1 MKNLKTLIKHQTIDY
16 LRCEVAAFAATSGA
30 AIAFAVATALLLTG
44 CVSGIDPTSKL
55 IDPSSLDTKQT
66 FSDVSTTASWPD
78 SAWWTAYADPELNR
92 LIEEA
97 LQGSPDLRAAQ
108 DRLTQANAFVETS
121 RGAGQP
127 SLAANGSAIREKFTE
142 NYIYP
147 PPLGG
152 STYTTS
158 ILSLDFRWDL
168 DFWGKNRAAIAA
180 ASANVNAL
188 TADHAA
194 AELALATSVTRA
206 WFQLERLYLLHDVI
220 EESIKQRQNIENLT
234 SQRVLA
240 GLDTN
245 VELRQAEAALP
256 QAKLDLM
263 AVEESMALTRNQLAA
278 LLGAGP
284 DRGQIIPRPVAHATT
299 AMVLPANLPLELI
312 SRRADVVAAR
322 WRVEAAAKGIDNAK
336 AQFYPDINL
345 AAAVGLISLE
355 NRLLF
360 KTNSLDESFGPAV
373 SLPIFQTSLRAN
385 LRSRDAD
392 YDVAVENYNRIVI
405 DSVKDVADQI
415 ASIRSIERQQGQEA
429 RALEKTEQAYSL
441 ALQRYQAGLGNYLT
455 VLTAETIVLQQRRAD
470 AELKARVL
478 DTNVQLVRALG
489 GGFSASPALAQAS
502 SALNSGV
509 SK

>member
-1 MKNLKTLIKHQTIDY
+1 MKNLKNLLKTKAHDY
-16 LRCEVAAFAATSGA
+16 LRPEVAAFAATSGA
-30 AIAFAVATALLLTG
+30 AVALALATAVLLSGCVAGIQPSSKLVEPNSLLTQ
-44 CVSGIDPTSKL
+44 
-55 IDPSSLDTKQT
+55 QT
-66 FSDVSTTASWPD
+66 FSDVNLNAHWPER
-78 SAWWTAYADPELNR
+78 AWWTAYGDPELNR

-97 LQGSPDLRAAQ
+97 LTGSPDLRAAQ
-108 DRLTQANAFVETS
+108 DRLTRANAFVETA
-121 RGAGQP
+121 RGATQP
-127 SLAANGSAIREKFTE
+127 SLAANASAIREKFSE

-158 ILSLDFRWDL
+158 ILSLNFGWDL

-180 ASANVNAL
+180 ASANVNA
-188 TADHAA
+188 TAADHAA
-194 AELALATSVTRA
+194 AELALATSVTRT

-220 EESIKQRQNIENLT
+220 EESIKQRDDILKLT
-234 SQRVLA
+234 NQRVLA

-245 VELRQAEAALP
+245 VELRQAEAGLP

-263 AVEESMALTRNQLAA
+263 VVEESMALTRNQLAA
-278 LLGAGP
+278 LVGAGP
-284 DRGQIIPRPVAHATT
+284 DRGQSIPRPVAHAT
-299 AMVLPANLPLELI
+299 AALELPANLPLELI

-322 WRVEAAAKGIDNAK
+322 WRVEAAAKNIDNAK
-336 AQFYPDINL
+336 AQFYPNVNL

-360 KTNSLDESFGPAV
+360 HTNSLDESAGPAL

-385 LRSRDAD
+385 LRSRDAE
-392 YDVAVENYNRIVI
+392 YDAAVENYNRIVI
-405 DSVKDVADQI
+405 DAVKDVADQI
-415 ASIRSIERQQGQEA
+415 ASTRSIDRQQGQEA
-429 RALEKTEQAYSL
+429 LALEKTEQAYSL

-489 GGFSASPALAQAS
+489 GGFTAGPAIAQAS
-502 SALNSGV
+502 SPTNSGA
-509 SK
+509 SQ